1 MEDNHDHEGASK
13 AERDKKKKETAEFE
27 KRSEI
32 FQVFNREEV
41 ELIACAFKSQ
51 LQEQRQAIK
60 NIDILLNKSKFEL
73 KR

>member
-13 AERDKKKKETAEFE
+13 AERDRKQKENAEFE
-27 KRSEI
+27 KRSEHY
-32 FQVFNREEV
+32 QVFTREEV

-51 LQEQRQAIK
+51 LQEERKAIK

-73 KR
+73 KK